1 MKVRDIWLVSTCDL
15 YVRRPNQTEAPR
27 KLPTGG
33 RLADEDGR
41 MLVMSITPRKF
52 ASESTPNLVLTV
64 VTPEERAD
72 ELHRN

>member
-1 MKVRDIWLVSTCDL
+1 
-15 YVRRPNQTEAPR
+15 
-27 KLPTGG
+27 
-33 RLADEDGR
+33 
-41 MLVMSITPRKF
+41 MLVMSITPRTF